1 MKKFRFGKPFMA
13 LAMLALALALG
24 LAFVS
29 CGDDE
34 GGVSGGGGGGLSLR
48 SGASG
53 NRVILTINGVPPSSN
68 FAKEDFVLTINGTNA
83 VLTHDSESQSG
94 STTSLQI
101 YFSSP
106 AVTTGTSYA
115 VTLVY
120 SGSLVAPFTRSGT
133 VTCQ

>member
-1 MKKFRFGKPFMA
+1 MKKIIFGKPFMA
-13 LAMLALALALG
+13 LAMLALVLVLG

-29 CGDDE
+29 CDD
-34 GGVSGGGGGGLSLR
+34 GSGGGGGLSLR

-83 VLTHDSESQSG
+83 VLTHDSENQSG

-106 AVTTGTSYA
+106 AVTAGTSYA

-133 VTCQ
+133 ITCQ